1 MCIHCI
7 SGVFVVGVDRVPGVV
22 MFSAIYG
29 VPAATFVI
37 TASDV
42 PGVLAVAR
50 VSAVAD
56 VLTAVVARLLLVF
69 QTFLGP

>member
-1 MCIHCI
+1 MVSAFSGIH
-7 SGVFVVGVDRVPGVV
+7 
-22 MFSAIYG
+22 
-29 VPAATFVI
+29 AAANVI

-56 VLTAVVARLLLVF
+56 VPTAVGARLLLAF
-69 QTFLGP
+69 QTFLGLRCC